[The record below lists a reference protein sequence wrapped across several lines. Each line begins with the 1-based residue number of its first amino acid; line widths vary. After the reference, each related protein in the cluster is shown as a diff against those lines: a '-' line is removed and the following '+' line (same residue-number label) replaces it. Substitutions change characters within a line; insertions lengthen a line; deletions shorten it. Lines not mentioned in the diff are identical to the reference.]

1 MQNSTEK
8 GDDYSIATEW
18 LTSAEA
24 ALYLKI
30 NRRTLLQYARQGK
43 VRAYILSGT
52 QRHVWRFKTS
62 DLDAML
68 SVPAAFLSHG
78 EAHAHILSDTQHHVW
93 RTKSSDSD
101 PVLRSAAAVLP
112 SDGSTTMKRRRHSS
126 GSVLF
131 DKGRSTWRFLQWID
145 GKRRSQTIG
154 TKLEFPTKTLAWRQV
169 RRVELLPRKT
179 SIADGRT
186 MKALVTRYEAE
197 RFPVRHS
204 TARTYRS
211 WLKNHILPKW
221 GDQPLSAIQPQ
232 PVELWLRGLAL
243 APKSKTHLRSIMH
256 SLFEFAMFAGVLEHG
271 RNPISLVRNVGATRK
286 VRQARSL
293 TVEQFQALLKELPE
307 PFETLALCCA
317 TMGLRISEALGL
329 RWGDIDWRE
338 SRINIERGI
347 VAQHVDATKTRGSQ
361 KTMSIARELLEH
373 LRLWKRR
380 SQFRADTDWIFA
392 SPVKIGRL
400 PYSYN
405 GVLLTLQRAADAAG
419 IGKLATHAFRHSFR
433 TWLNQTGAPIATQ
446 QKLMRH
452 SSIAMTM
459 DTYGTTFDPELTA
472 ASSKVAERV
481 FTIGSPNGITGFVTR
496 LKDGQRDEG

>member
-1 MQNSTEK
+1 VQNSTDKKET
-8 GDDYSIATEW
+8 YSVRTEW
-18 LTSAEA
+18 LTSIEA

-30 NRRTLLQYARQGK
+30 DRRTLLHYARQGK

-52 QRHVWRFKTS
+52 QRHIWRFKTS

-68 SVPAAFLSHG
+68 SVSAAFSSDG
-78 EAHAHILSDTQHHVW
+78 KERDYILSAPLPHLSSFKSSEFNPLLSIAAVGSNDA
-93 RTKSSDSD
+93 RTKMMR
-101 PVLRSAAAVLP
+101 V
-112 SDGSTTMKRRRHSS
+112 RHST

-131 DKGRSTWRFLQWID
+131 DKGRGTWRYLQWIN
-145 GKRRSQTIG
+145 GKRRSRTIG
-154 TKLEFPTKTLAWRQV
+154 TRQEFPTKTSAWRQV
-169 RRVELLPRKT
+169 RRLEILPRET
-179 SIADGRT
+179 SSTDGGT

-197 RFPVRHS
+197 RFPIRHD
-204 TARTYRS
+204 TARAYRS

-256 SLFEFAMFAGVLEHG
+256 SLFEFAMFAGVLERG
-271 RNPISLVRNVGATRK
+271 RNPISLVRNVGATHR
-286 VRQARSL
+286 VRQAQSL
-293 TVEQFQALLKELPE
+293 SVEQFQALLKELPE

-317 TMGLRISEALGL
+317 TMGLRISEALAL
-329 RWGDIDWRE
+329 RWGDIDWRG
-338 SRINIERGI
+338 SRINVERGI
-347 VAQHVDATKTRGSQ
+347 VAQRVDATKTRGSQ
-361 KTMSIARELLEH
+361 KTIGIARELLER
-373 LRLWKRR
+373 LRRWKRR
-380 SQFRADTDWIFA
+380 SQFRADTDWVFA

-400 PYSYN
+400 PYSYA
-405 GVLLTLQRAADAAG
+405 GVQRTLQSAANAAG
-419 IGKLATHAFRHSFR
+419 IGKLTSHAFRHSFR

-459 DTYGTTFDPELTA
+459 DTYGTTFDAELTA

-481 FTIGSPNGITGFVTR
+481 FSKSGKSGKIAARAASVRRF
-496 LKDGQRDEG
+496 D

>member
-8 GDDYSIATEW
+8 RDCYGVTTEW

-30 NRRTLLQYARQGK
+30 DRRTLLQYARQGK

-68 SVPAAFLSHG
+68 SVPAAFSSDGRERDYVLSAPHSHVSSFKRS
-78 EAHAHILSDTQHHVW
+78 EVYPVLSIAAVPSNDA
-93 RTKSSDSD
+93 RTKMMR
-101 PVLRSAAAVLP
+101 V
-112 SDGSTTMKRRRHSS
+112 RHST

-131 DKGRSTWRFLQWID
+131 DKGRGTWRFLQWTN
-145 GKRRSQTIG
+145 GKRRSRTIG
-154 TKLEFPTKTLAWRQV
+154 TRQEFPTKTSAWRQV
-169 RRVELLPRKT
+169 RRLEILPRKT
-179 SIADGRT
+179 SSPDGCT
-186 MKALVTRYEAE
+186 IKALVARYEAE
-197 RFPVRHS
+197 RFPVRHD
-204 TARTYRS
+204 TARAYRS

-221 GDQPLSAIQPQ
+221 GDQPLSAVQPQ

-256 SLFEFAMFAGVLEHG
+256 SLFEFAMFAGVLERG
-271 RNPISLVRNVGATRK
+271 RNPISLVRNVGATQK

-293 TVEQFQALLKELPE
+293 TVEQFQALRKELPE

-317 TMGLRISEALGL
+317 TMGLRISEALAL
-329 RWGDIDWRE
+329 QWGDIDWRG
-338 SRINIERGI
+338 SRVKIERGI
-347 VAQHVDATKTRGSQ
+347 VAQHVDATKTQGSH
-361 KTMSIARELLEH
+361 KTISIARELLER
-373 LRLWKRR
+373 LRRWKRR
-380 SQFRADTDWIFA
+380 SQFRADTDWVFA
-392 SPVKIGRL
+392 SPIKSGRL
-400 PYSYN
+400 PYSYA
-405 GVLLTLQRAADAAG
+405 GVQRILQSAANAAG
-419 IGKLATHAFRHSFR
+419 IEKLTTHAFRHSFR

-459 DTYGTTFDPELTA
+459 DTYGATFDAELTA
-472 ASSKVAERV
+472 ASSKVAKRV
-481 FTIGSPNGITGFVTR
+481 FAIGSP
-496 LKDGQRDEG
+496 DGSRGGR